1 MPSGVS
7 VNCQLCYIDF
17 DINNHRSKLALSAA
31 FVDATD
37 SRYGFSSKHLLKLG
51 GSELSRIKDSLLMDH
66 EWGTKAEGGESS
78 IVTKLPQCGSRV
90 IFRLYWDVAPLA
102 CENFASLCVNG
113 GNSLDVCSN
122 NAKKPKPAPIGE
134 SGKPLTYRSSIIHR
148 VVPGFIVQGGDFVM
162 GNGAG
167 GESIYNGKKFKD
179 ERAGL
184 LLKHDREL
192 LLSMGNSGK
201 NSNTSQFFVTF
212 DKAPQCDGKHV
223 VFGEVVSGK
232 EVIFELEKHGSSSG
246 EPTVP
251 IQITDCGAYTPL
263 FTPGG
268 GSWYDR
274 PDADSFSGKTPELI
288 VQFRV
293 GIIAPTMTVAKKFR
307 SALGEHATT
316 TLIAAD
322 EVEGGD
328 DDITR
333 LVMKPLEKFS
343 LDVILAAPACAS
355 LLETLE
361 VPSSWTDAADELPN
375 DIEAPTKGEVFLVA
389 KPVDALSAVANKS
402 WVAKRDGWILS
413 SSFV

>member
-1 MPSGVS
+1 MPSGVNS
-7 VNCQLCYIDF
+7 KTCQLCYIDF
-17 DINNHRSKLALSAA
+17 DINNHRENLSLAAA

-37 SRYGFSSKHLLKLG
+37 SRYGFSNKHLLKLG

-66 EWGTKAEGGESS
+66 EWGTKAADETV
-78 IVTKLPQCGSRV
+78 VTKLPQYGSRV

-102 CENFASLCVNG
+102 CENFATLCVNG
-113 GNSLDVCSN
+113 GTSLDICN
-122 NAKKPKPAPIGE
+122 NSKKPKPAPIGE
-134 SGKPLTYRSSIIHR
+134 SGKALTYRKSTIHR
-148 VVPGFIVQGGDFVM
+148 VVPGFVVQGGDFVM

-184 LLKHDREL
+184 LLRHDREL

-251 IQITDCGAYTPL
+251 IQITDCGAYAPL
-263 FTPGG
+263 FTPGA

-274 PDADSFSGKTPELI
+274 PDPDSYSGKTPELI

-293 GIIAPTMTVAKKFR
+293 GVIAPTMAVAKKFR
-307 SALGEHATT
+307 SALGEHAVT

-322 EVEGGD
+322 EIEGGD
-328 DDITR
+328 EEITR

-343 LDVILAAPACAS
+343 LDVVLTAPACAS
-355 LLETLE
+355 LLESLE
-361 VPSSWTDAADELPN
+361 VPSSWIDASDALPN
-375 DIEAPTKGEVFLVA
+375 DFKTPTKGEVFLVA
-389 KPVDALSAVANKS
+389 KPVDALAAVTNS
-402 WVAKRDGWILS
+402 WVANRDGWILS